1 MKTRTT
7 LLINLLLAAS
17 PTLYAADAP
26 AVYPKSQMT
35 GLQVFQNACVACHGA
50 GLAGAPKIADKAA
63 WKGLIAEGHTDLWGG
78 AMTGVRRMPPMGG
91 DPALTD
97 MEVALAVNY
106 MVEMA
111 GGKFPAP
118 TAGSLKEARRD
129 GEKRLKERNAK
140 ARAARQ

>member
-1 MKTRTT
+1 MKIKAT
-7 LLINLLLAAS
+7 LLFGSTLLACSA
-17 PTLYAADAP
+17 LFAVDAP
-26 AVYPKSQMT
+26 VAYPKTQMS

-50 GLAGAPKIADKAA
+50 GLAGAPRMGDKTV
-63 WKGLIAEGHTDLWGG
+63 WSGLVAEGHTDLWGG
-78 AMTGVRRMPPMGG
+78 ALTGVRRMPPMGG

-106 MVEMA
+106 MVELV

-118 TAGSLKEARRD
+118 TAASLKAARLD

-140 ARAARQ
+140 ARDARK